1 MQNLKNK
8 MQTIWSD
15 AQLKEAKELAN
26 KHYSGNFC
34 EMIRQ
39 AVELLKKEKL

>member
-1 MQNLKNK
+1 MQNLKIK
-8 MQTIWSD
+8 KQTLWT
-15 AQLKEAKELAN
+15 AEQLESAVELAK